1 MEYTLF
7 GLLYIIQ
14 NFFNLLLNLMVADD
28 VPLGGIIIAVMILG
42 TFLKNFRMDS
52 GSSSRSAK
60 SSGATR
66 KEK

>member
-1 MEYTLF
+1 MEYTLLGF
-7 GLLYIIQ
+7 LYIIQ
-14 NFFNLLLNLMVADD
+14 NFFNMTLNLMVADG

-52 GSSSRSAK
+52 GSSSKSAK
-60 SSGATR
+60 SSNSG